1 MTTPATSW
9 TNPTP
14 GSLEGVWGQPLNDIL
29 DAILVALQRLEIP
42 LGLVAT
48 DDATAVA
55 GRLPNIA
62 AMRRLVLAPDPDQGA
77 LEVQMGADTE
87 IINHLLFRDPG
98 GAPAV
103 WVQNAGGIG
112 ANDRISTF
120 RNVAAPPPAWQADIY
135 GYVRRNGSASFAWP
149 GPPGNLLTYADACQE
164 VFEGL
169 RSGTIGSWQM
179 VSGGTIALVA
189 EAPGVQTPSGAF
201 SSLRLT
207 ATGTSMQASTA
218 VGLAAY
224 PVTAGQQ
231 YSVVGHTLAM
241 DTARSPQWGI
251 RWYDAAGTYLSQ
263 SLGTATAQPD
273 VDTWTLGYGA
283 GLTAPAGAAW
293 AAPTPVF
300 GTTAVGER
308 HRVAG
313 GALFPGTVTVWAPPF
328 VGSGTY
334 AVWGEAA
341 AGDTW
346 EDSAG
351 RQRYVCTTGGIP
363 AAQVWTPAG
372 SGVELS
378 DDAPLALGAADPGAT
393 GEAADA
399 GHVHPTTGLLP
410 TSALSS
416 STPAPVGTSGSAGVS
431 TSVARADHA
440 HAAGGGLGLAAWRQ
454 GLGNRLYGTVN
465 VVAIGSST
473 TAGNNAT
480 ALARRYVNQLGS
492 DLHTRYNAAAVAG
505 GAHILGVDSGWT
517 YTGTHGTDTN
527 GLGLQSVTL
536 ATSATMGRSET
547 CTGFDVYYAQG
558 PGAGAFTV
566 SIDGAAAVTVTPDTN
581 GTAARHDGV
590 YSSPTVTSGS
600 HSILITASAATVI
613 NSVYAR
619 GADESAGVRV
629 YNSGLAGANAGSFY
643 GASAAFYQRLAAL
656 NPRLVL
662 VMLGANDYSGQTALA
677 TFSTQMQGIV
687 DRIVGAVTPTPSI
700 LMVGTYRRLDVTG
713 VPTIS
718 WQQYLD
724 AMAAVAA
731 ANPGIVEY
739 VDISAPYP
747 TTQEADQ
754 SSLVIDPTD
763 YIHQTDRG
771 HRLMSDLLTAQLT
784 APASPAA
791 AMPAFDPRAVGGLLT
806 WLDAGTL
813 ALSNNVAV
821 SSWSPRAGI
830 ETAALAQATSGNRP
844 VFRTNRVNGRP
855 SVAFTAANS
864 HNLDSGTWAGKR
876 STPLT
881 VISIARMNTGN
892 VGNLY
897 SGRSGVYAYAG
908 ISTGTTLAV
917 GAGAVAEVTQS
928 TTMDTW
934 HVIVAVYNGAS
945 SAIYVDSHTAT
956 ATGTTSTG
964 SNSALPGLRLGTNS
978 GASSNWL
985 DGEIADVA
993 VWTRALTAAE
1003 ITALTRWYGTRYG
1016 ITVA

>member
-1 MTTPATSW
+1 MAATSW

-29 DAILVALQRLEIP
+29 DAILDALQRLEIP

-62 AMRRLVLAPDPDQGA
+62 AMRRLVLAPDEDEGGLLLRDAGGDEIVNMLLALDQ
-77 LEVQMGADTE
+77 V
-87 IINHLLFRDPG
+87 
-98 GAPAV
+98 GAPIA
-103 WVQNAGGIG
+103 WIANAGGFG
-112 ANDRISTF
+112 LNDRLSLYRGILS
-120 RNVAAPPPAWQADIY
+120 PPTQQWDIY
-135 GYVRRNGSASFAWP
+135 GYERRNGRASFVWP
-149 GPPGNLLTYADACQE
+149 GPPGNLLSFEDAVQE
-164 VFEGL
+164 IYEGL

-179 VSGGTIALVA
+179 IAGGTLALVA
-189 EAPGVQTPSGAF
+189 EAPGVQTPSGGF

-218 VGLAAY
+218 VGVAAY

-251 RWYDAAGTYLSQ
+251 RWYNAAGTYLSQ
-263 SLGTATAQPD
+263 GLGTATAQPD

-313 GALFPGTVTVWAPPF
+313 VALFPGTVTLWSPPF

-341 AGDTW
+341 PGDTW

-363 AAQVWTPAG
+363 AAQVWTPAA

-378 DDAPLALGAADPGAT
+378 ADAPLALGTADPGAT

-399 GHVHPTTGLLP
+399 GHVHPTTGLLL
-410 TSALSS
+410 TTALSS

-431 TSVARADHA
+431 TNVARADHV

-454 GLGNRLYGTVN
+454 GLANRLYGGVN

-480 ALARRYVNQLGS
+480 ALGRRYVNQLGA
-492 DLHTRYNAAAVAG
+492 DLHLKYNAAAVAG

-517 YTGTHGTDTN
+517 FTGTHGTDTN

-536 ATSATMGRSET
+536 ATSATMTRTENP

-566 SIDGAAAVTVTPDTN
+566 SIDGATAVTVTPDTN

-619 GADESAGVRV
+619 GGDESAGVRL

-643 GASAAFYQRLAAL
+643 FASAAFYQRLAAL

-662 VMLGANDYSGQTALA
+662 VMLGANDFSGQTALA

-731 ANPGIVEY
+731 ANPGVVEY
-739 VDISAPYP
+739 VDISASYP

-763 YIHQTDRG
+763 YIHQGDRG

-784 APASPAA
+784 APAAPVAT
-791 AMPAFDPRAVGGLLT
+791 MPAFDPRAVGGLLA

-813 ALSNNVAV
+813 GLGNNVAV

-830 ETAALAQATSGNRP
+830 ETAALAQATSGNQP

-855 SVAFTAANS
+855 SVAFTAASS

-881 VISIARMNTGN
+881 VVTIARFNTGN
-892 VGNLY
+892 LGNAY

-934 HVIVAVYNGAS
+934 HVILTVYNGAS

-956 ATGTTSTG
+956 ATGTTTTG

-978 GASSNWL
+978 GASGNFL
-985 DGEIADVA
+985 DGEIAEVA
-993 VWTRALTAAE
+993 VYGRALTAAE